1 MGRPLEVRVLSLA
14 PSFGLT
20 PKHPGCYDQS
30 MRKAFFLFSLAVAWL
45 GWLAWPTYAASS
57 QAYQDYLYQ
66 FDLYRNKYSEF
77 KIAKNEYEK
86 FKSLESQTTAL
97 EKTKIMLAQRD
108 ELLRAYLFF
117 LNEKLNEDHGLEARE
132 KQLYQTLIRNEATF
146 LDNHRKLVAAIGS
159 LDDAVTVS
167 QAIESHYLTFQTTI
181 RQIIIGVR
189 LGQLTLLANQY
200 DTVLASAKNLV
211 ILWRTTFS
219 PQKQATIDRWLL
231 TITNKR
237 SLYQQ
242 KIDKVSRTNSGLRS
256 SSLDELDQIMGEQQK
271 NLAEAHQY
279 LIEGTANL
287 RELMN
292 SLRWND

>member
-1 MGRPLEVRVLSLA
+1 
-14 PSFGLT
+14 
-20 PKHPGCYDQS
+20 

-45 GWLAWPTYAASS
+45 GWLAWPAYATSS